1 MSRIGQFL
9 QTRGVITSEQ
19 LDDALGHQAVQGAR
33 LGTNLVELGY
43 LSAETLAE
51 CLSAYHKVPLP
62 PRKWLEKPQRAA
74 AQRVTRALV
83 ERIRFI
89 PLRLDG
95 KVLHVALLDPRHPN
109 VLDDVRFATGCRI
122 EPYVLP
128 EIWMHDWLFELF
140 HVPRGIRQV
149 QSRAAP
155 STPSPRV
162 SAEINADRPD
172 APPQFETT
180 AMANTHAANAAAA
193 ASARRRA
200 VSAPVTDPRPV
211 MRKRR
216 ESAPPPAVT
225 SPEAAAPAAPAPR
238 APAPETPIAQA
249 RESLRPP
256 AVRLVGAAPLSQ
268 IGETS
273 WALRA
278 PPTLVQPV
286 EDSSAQPLQSESFAL
301 PDTQDLPATA
311 ADLSPSFGPP
321 SLPDL
326 QPAAEPTAEPPVLA
340 LEPMAVARELSH
352 WESSLLQAVDR
363 ERLIELAFAIA
374 GCFATRVALFT
385 VHQGMVQGLR
395 YLDRGLARPI
405 DGVLLPL
412 DSACMLTEVVARG
425 ESMRADPRLCD
436 TDRMVTKV
444 VCDEHAHEVALFP
457 VAIKQRVVNVLYA
470 SNAHEPLGPVAF
482 GALRLVAQEMG
493 VAYGRLIL
501 ARKVGAGA
509 GLANNQDAIPQGK
522 GS

>member
-1 MSRIGQFL
+1 
-9 QTRGVITSEQ
+9 
-19 LDDALGHQAVQGAR
+19 
-33 LGTNLVELGY
+33 
-43 LSAETLAE
+43 
-51 CLSAYHKVPLP
+51 
-62 PRKWLEKPQRAA
+62 
-74 AQRVTRALV
+74 
-83 ERIRFI
+83 
-89 PLRLDG
+89 
-95 KVLHVALLDPRHPN
+95 
-109 VLDDVRFATGCRI
+109 
-122 EPYVLP
+122 
-128 EIWMHDWLFELF
+128 
-140 HVPRGIRQV
+140 
-149 QSRAAP
+149 
-155 STPSPRV
+155 
-162 SAEINADRPD
+162 
-172 APPQFETT
+172 
-180 AMANTHAANAAAA
+180 MANTQAAIAAAA

-200 VSAPVTDPRPV
+200 VSAPVVAPRAV

-216 ESAPPPAVT
+216 ESAPPPAAVT
-225 SPEAAAPAAPAPR
+225 SPEPTAPAGPAPR
-238 APAPETPIAQA
+238 APAPETPIAQE

-256 AVRLVGAAPLSQ
+256 AVRLDGAAPLSQ

-278 PPTLVQPV
+278 PPTFVEPV
-286 EDSSAQPLQSESFAL
+286 KDSSEEPVQSESLAL
-301 PDTQDLPATA
+301 PDTQDPAATA

-321 SLPDL
+321 SLPNQ
-326 QPAAEPTAEPPVLA
+326 QPATEPPMLA

-405 DGVLLPL
+405 DGVLMPL
-412 DSACMLTEVVARG
+412 DSTCMLTELVARG
-425 ESMRADPRLCD
+425 ESMRTDPRLRE
-436 TDRMVTKV
+436 TDQMVMKV

-509 GLANNQDAIPQGK
+509 AE
-522 GS
+522 